1 MPSSPC
7 SSWDGTCLTLQV
19 AVSQAEA
26 VLKWGRKEGGAL
38 GTSSSVFRSS
48 LALLSFPSSR
58 WGRRLLVHP
67 TSLLICFSIGKLGP
81 ACGGSLGLTSGPLL
95 CGSMATACPASLGL

>member
-7 SSWDGTCLTLQV
+7 SSWVGTCLTLQV

-26 VLKWGRKEGGAL
+26 MLKWGRKEGGAL

-67 TSLLICFSIGKLGP
+67 TACLFALLLVSLALP
-81 ACGGSLGLTSGPLL
+81 AEEAWG
-95 CGSMATACPASLGL
+95 